1 MVMAGTLTL
10 EKRCVRS
17 ETFPYDGKLVNNPL
31 SMGPERGKAVLTDR
45 NVIKTFI

>member
-17 ETFPYDGKLVNNPL
+17 EAFPYDGKLVNNTL
-31 SMGPERGKAVLTDR
+31 SMGPEEEGPSYANKWECYHVL
-45 NVIKTFI
+45 